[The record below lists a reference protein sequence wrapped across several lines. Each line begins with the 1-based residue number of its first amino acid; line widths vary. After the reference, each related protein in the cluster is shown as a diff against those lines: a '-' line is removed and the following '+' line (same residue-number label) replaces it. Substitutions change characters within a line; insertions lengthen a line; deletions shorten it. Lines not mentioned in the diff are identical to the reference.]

1 MNSKQESSALV
12 ISERSDKLQQQRL
25 VNADD
30 FIDSNKRGLDLRS
43 FGRML
48 QRNILLIG
56 SIASFVAV
64 ITLYSILVSPR
75 SYEGNFQILVE
86 PVSSEGKLTDP
97 SFISRNREIAPQT
110 QVEINYPS
118 ILQILQGNELLERV
132 AQNIR
137 VKYPKVNYESIRKNL
152 VVQRIGEN
160 MLDSTN
166 IIDVTYKDS
175 DPEKVEFILS
185 EIAKEY
191 LNFSLE
197 DRKDRIYGGVKF
209 IDAQLP
215 QLQQRVSFL
224 EGNLQRLQQRY
235 NLSDPDSQVG
245 ELSKQ
250 VREIEAQKLG
260 AQKELQENR
269 RLYEDLQK
277 QLRLTPN
284 EALATSTLSQE
295 PRYQELLAQLKK
307 IETQI
312 AIESAKYTESN
323 PSLITL
329 QQQQQNLSQLLNR
342 EAQNILGQKL
352 TATVNPQLLNFQ
364 DPTRLGLIKQLVD
377 TGNNVRVLES
387 RLSAIAQ
394 SEAYLDQQ
402 VKQYPATMRQ
412 YNELKRQ
419 LEIATKTL
427 NQFLLQRETLR
438 VDAAQKEVPWKIV
451 SQPRI
456 PRDEQG
462 NLIAKSG
469 NLRRIVIGLAAAT
482 VLGLGAAFL
491 KEKYRN
497 VFHSP
502 EEIKDGINLP
512 ILEVIPANQTAV
524 TNPNSL
530 KVVGAIKETE
540 EDARFLSA
548 FDSLYA
554 SVRFLAGSPK
564 AQSIIVTSP
573 APGDGKST
581 VAMYLAQAA
590 ADMGKKTLL
599 VDANFRNPSL
609 HKKFALDNVQ
619 GLSNLI
625 SQDVSSQSFLIQ
637 ASPLQK
643 NLFVLTSGKILPS
656 STRMLGSA
664 QMQHLMEKFRQAFD
678 LVIYDTSH
686 LLGFADVP
694 LLAEHADGI
703 LMVVGVGKTKRP
715 LITQALS
722 RLQMLQLPVLGI
734 IANHANTGKNSL
746 TSSHNLHPKPNQ
758 RVLPASVKNEAKD
771 FGFDRSEL

>member
-1 MNSKQESSALV
+1 MNFKQESSALV
-12 ISERSDKLQQQRL
+12 ISEHSDKFQQQKI

-30 FIDSNKRGLDLRS
+30 FLEPKKRGLDLRS
-43 FGRML
+43 LGRIV
-48 QRNILLIG
+48 QRNLLLIG

-97 SFISRNREIAPQT
+97 SFISRNRENAPQT
-110 QVEINYPS
+110 QGDISYPS

-137 VKYPKVNYESIRKNL
+137 VKYPKVNYESLRKNL

-166 IIDVTYKDS
+166 IIEVTYKDS

-197 DRKDRIYGGVKF
+197 DRKNRIYGGVKF

-235 NLSDPDSQVG
+235 NLSDPESQVG

-250 VREIEAQKLG
+250 VREVEAQKLDT
-260 AQKELQENR
+260 QKNLQENK
-269 RLYEDLQK
+269 RLYQDLQK

-284 EALATSTLSQE
+284 EALAASTLSQE
-295 PRYQELLAQLKK
+295 PRYQELIAQLKK

-312 AIESAKYTESN
+312 AIESAKYTENN
-323 PSLITL
+323 PSLLTL
-329 QQQQQNLSQLLNR
+329 QQQQQNLSQLLNQ

-394 SEAYLDQQ
+394 SEAYLDRQ

-412 YNELKRQ
+412 YNEIQRQ

-469 NLRRIVIGLAAAT
+469 NMRRMAIGIAAAVVLGLAAA
-482 VLGLGAAFL
+482 LL

-497 VFHSP
+497 VFNSP
-502 EEIKDGINLP
+502 EEIEDRINLP

-524 TNPNSL
+524 TAPNSL

-540 EDARFLSA
+540 EDTKFLSA

-554 SVRFLAGSPK
+554 SVRFLAGTPK

-609 HKKFALDNVQ
+609 HKKFGLDNVQ

-625 SQDVSSQSFLIQ
+625 SQDVSSQSLLIQ

-664 QMQHLMEKFRQAFD
+664 QMQNLMEKFHQAFD
-678 LVIYDTSH
+678 LVIYDTST

-703 LMVVGVGKTKRP
+703 LMIIGIGKTKRP
-715 LITQALS
+715 LITQALL

-734 IANHANTGKNSL
+734 IANHADTSNNSL
-746 TSSHNLHPKPNQ
+746 PGSHNLHPNPNQ
-758 RVLPASVKNEAKD
+758 RILPASVKNKAKN